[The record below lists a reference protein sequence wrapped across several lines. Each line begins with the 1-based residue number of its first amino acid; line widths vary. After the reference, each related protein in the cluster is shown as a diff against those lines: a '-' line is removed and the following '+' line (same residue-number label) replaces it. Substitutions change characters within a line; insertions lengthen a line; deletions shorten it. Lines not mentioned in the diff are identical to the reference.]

1 MTTTDVKATEEDATG
16 AGDER
21 TKDAVGGAAGV
32 APVAAQRSLADAPHP
47 GAGTRDDVT
56 ENDVTLPAGDEK
68 AASARTRA
76 GRLQSFEVADFS
88 RPTSKEEEWRFTP
101 LRVLAPLF
109 EDAPTDD
116 RPDDPAIDYQVDL
129 PDDVPAAQALA
140 PGQAPR
146 GTALVPEDIIAAV
159 ASARTEQALHL
170 RTAPNTEASGPL
182 RVTMT
187 GNGTE
192 RRGNAHLVLETGTSS
207 TGTFVLDHTGSARM
221 AENVEAIV
229 GDNSQMTL
237 ISLQNWDDD
246 ALHVSTHHA
255 RLGRDAKLKH
265 IVVSLGGRAV
275 RVNVTGELAEPGSEI
290 EALGLYFSDADQYL
304 EHRLFIDHAAP
315 NCTSDSAYK
324 GALQGKGARSVWVGD
339 VLIRKVAEGT
349 STYEMNRNLVL
360 TEGARADSVPNL
372 EIETGEI
379 EGAGHAAATGR
390 FDDEQLFY
398 LRARGIPE
406 LEARRLVVRGF
417 FAELIQKID
426 VPEIREALSASIETE
441 LARSMN

>member
-1 MTTTDVKATEEDATG
+1 MTTTDVKATEHDATG

-32 APVAAQRSLADAPHP
+32 APVAAQRSLVDAPRP
-47 GAGTRDDVT
+47 GAGTREDVT
-56 ENDVTLPAGDEK
+56 ENDVSLPAGEEK
-68 AASARTRA
+68 ASTARTRA
-76 GRLQSFEVADFS
+76 ARRRSFEVSDFS
-88 RPTSKEEEWRFTP
+88 RPSSKEEEWRFTP
-101 LRVLAPLF
+101 LRVIAPLF

-116 RPDDPAIDYQVDL
+116 RPEDPAIDYRVDL
-129 PDDVPAAQALA
+129 PADVPVASTLA

-146 GTALVPEDIIAAV
+146 GTALVPEDIVSAV
-159 ASARTEQALHL
+159 ASARTDEALHL

-187 GNGTE
+187 GNGAE
-192 RRGNAHLVLETGTSS
+192 RRGNAHLVLETARSS
-207 TGTFVLDHTGSARM
+207 SATFVLDHTGTARM

-229 GDNSQMTL
+229 GDDSQMTL

-290 EALGLYFSDADQYL
+290 EALGLYFADADQYL

-426 VPEIREALSASIETE
+426 VPEVREGLTASIETE
-441 LARSMN
+441 LQRSMN